1 MFVLASL
8 PSVIVLFE
16 PPRFLRRRMLKS
28 SLFGAGLRMTAF
40 VGRDVP
46 PPFVIVGEVGVDG
59 MRKRGH
65 EKRYLC
71 VFVVAFFYRHPS
83 VGDIESRPVLHCM
96 LSFALNAAGPT
107 LLALVNVLWPEERS
121 CL

>member
-65 EKRYLC
+65 EIC
-71 VFVVAFFYRHPS
+71 FNVCGSPFFIGGILRWAILKAGL
-83 VGDIESRPVLHCM
+83 VVLHCM
-96 LSFALNAAGPT
+96 PSFALNAAGPT
-107 LLALVNVLWPEERS
+107 LLALVNVFVT
-121 CL
+121 